1 LLIAHVMSHDT
12 DRPHTH
18 FVSIPGWP
26 VIAPGLLMTTVDNVV
41 FMHLDGGMPDA
52 SYALYLRALEASLG
66 HRSRDGRVAVV
77 YDIPTF
83 SGLRA
88 MSARAAGDV
97 FNRYRETLR
106 ETTACFV
113 LVSPSLLAR
122 VAVET
127 VFAVSR
133 LPFPKRTLPSLGS
146 ALAYAATF
154 LPEIDPRSVERR
166 IADELGRH
174 GRRVRG

>member
-1 LLIAHVMSHDT
+1 MTDGT
-12 DRPHTH
+12 DRPSAH

-26 VIAPGLLMTTVDNVV
+26 VIAPGLLMITVDNVV
-41 FMHLDGGMPDA
+41 FLHLDGGMPDA

-66 HRSRDGRVAVV
+66 HRSRDARVAVV

-88 MSARAAGDV
+88 MSARAAGDL

-113 LVSPSLLAR
+113 LISPSLIAR
-122 VAVET
+122 VAAET

-133 LPFPKRTLPSLGS
+133 LSFPKRTLPTLGS
-146 ALAYAATF
+146 ALAFAATV
-154 LPEIDPRSVERR
+154 LPEIEPRSVERR
-166 IADELGRH
+166 IEDELGKH
-174 GRRVRG
+174 RRRLRG